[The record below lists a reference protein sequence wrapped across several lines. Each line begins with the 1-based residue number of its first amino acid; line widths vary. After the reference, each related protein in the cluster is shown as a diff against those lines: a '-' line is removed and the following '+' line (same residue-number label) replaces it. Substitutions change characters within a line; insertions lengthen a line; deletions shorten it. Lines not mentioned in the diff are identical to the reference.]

1 MEVLGWKLCYGTYT
15 QTVHAGIT
23 DVRIAKMVKNLYQK
37 KVSIHWHVTNSGNT
51 LNHPVTRKTKIMIP
65 TKKIAIV
72 MTEVRVWEV
81 LGKFQE
87 LFTKV
92 KEHQGVKRI
101 QATESQNYLKDE
113 SWISLS
119 VANWLCHSI
128 SVWIT
133 KGNNGYSVGKR
144 KCQFVY
150 LCKSITKTMLFCTNY
165 KKLANELSQST
176 TIIHVSPKEVN
187 AYRESNPFS
196 KSVPV
201 HDIFK
206 LHAMM
211 ADDEN
216 SYLWSNFLYHKLGSK
231 PNIQSSIQNG
241 DIRIFLHP
249 GLCIKTV
256 FNPGVFWPWGYYHIL
271 PAGVFWTW
279 RY

>member
-1 MEVLGWKLCYGTYT
+1 
-15 QTVHAGIT
+15 
-23 DVRIAKMVKNLYQK
+23 
-37 KVSIHWHVTNSGNT
+37 
-51 LNHPVTRKTKIMIP
+51 
-65 TKKIAIV
+65 

-101 QATESQNYLKDE
+101 QATEFQNDLKDE

-133 KGNNGYSVGKR
+133 KGDHGCSAGKR

-196 KSVPV
+196 KSVSV

-211 ADDEN
+211 ADDKN
-216 SYLWSNFLYHKLGSK
+216 SYLWSNPLYHKLGSK

-241 DIRIFLHP
+241 VIRIFLHP
-249 GLCIKTV
+249 GLCIRTV
-256 FNPGVFWPWGYYHIL
+256 FTPGVFWPWWYYHIL